1 MMLPLRPKRGG
12 FLRPFGCGTFIKEYL
27 SSHGGGVQTDICRA
41 YKNKLLAQR
50 ALDLATKAEEKLAR
64 NQKRSISPDNIDR
77 LTTKYQERLPFKSNS
92 CRYHSFVTYFSM
104 LIRLGWV
111 EFTGQIEPSEFSRG
125 QERRYYR
132 LTVAGMAASDSAWS
146 NPHRALYG

>member
-1 MMLPLRPKRGG
+1 MVLPIRPKRGG
-12 FLRPFGCGTFIKEYL
+12 FLRPFGCGTYIKEYL
-27 SSHGGGVQTDICRA
+27 SSNGAGVQADIFRE

-64 NQKRSISPDNIDR
+64 IQKRSISPDNIDR
-77 LTTKYQERLPFKSNS
+77 LSIKYKERLPFKSNS

-132 LTVAGMAASDSAWS
+132 LTLAGMVASDSAWS

>member
-1 MMLPLRPKRGG
+1 LVLPLRPKRGG

-27 SSHGGGVQTDICRA
+27 SSNGASVQADIFRE
-41 YKNKLLAQR
+41 YKNTLLAER
-50 ALDLATKAEEKLAR
+50 ALDMATKAEEKLAR
-64 NQKRSISPDNIDR
+64 YQKRSISPDNIDK
-77 LTTKYQERLPFKSNS
+77 LTTKYQDRLPFKSNS

-111 EFTGQIEPSEFSRG
+111 EFTGQIESSEFSRG

-132 LTVAGMAASDSAWS
+132 LTVAGMAASDFEWS